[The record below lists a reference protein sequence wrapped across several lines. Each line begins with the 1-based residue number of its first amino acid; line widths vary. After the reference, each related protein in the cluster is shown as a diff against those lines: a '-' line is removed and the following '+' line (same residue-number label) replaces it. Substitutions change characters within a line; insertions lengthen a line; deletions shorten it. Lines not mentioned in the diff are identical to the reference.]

1 MSLGC
6 IIQESFLNKIKQSSL
21 RLGALLF
28 VAVLVLQGCKLDT
41 TPDAF
46 SFATQT
52 NVAPETLIESEPVTI
67 TGINLPAS
75 LSIAGGEYS
84 IEGRPYR
91 DGPGT
96 VLNDQQVRIRVR
108 SSSESSGDVSATLT
122 IGGVSGTFAVK
133 TVTVFKSVSTLA

>member
-1 MSLGC
+1 MTRS
-6 IIQESFLNKIKQSSL
+6 IL
-21 RLGALLF
+21 RLDALLL
-28 VAVLVLQGCKLDT
+28 VAALLLQGCKLDT

-52 NVAPETLIESEPVTI
+52 KVAPDTPIESEPVTI
-67 TGINLPAS
+67 TGINVPAQ
-75 LSIAGGEYS
+75 LSITGGEYS

-133 TVTVFKSVSTLA
+133 TVTVFKSVSTLAAT